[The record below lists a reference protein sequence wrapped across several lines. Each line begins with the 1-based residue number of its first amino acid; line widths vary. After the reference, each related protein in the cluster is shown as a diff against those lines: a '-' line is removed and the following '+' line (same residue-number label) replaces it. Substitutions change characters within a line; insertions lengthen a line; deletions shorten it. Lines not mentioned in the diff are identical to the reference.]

1 MLDIIV
7 TVISVA
13 VAQKGQAPAVIGLR
27 EVGIGPVSAPA
38 LISMDPATLKE
49 KVRSRLTVSA
59 ASSRCV
65 QAVRSV
71 SYHQAGSHL
80 VCARAVNAA
89 A

>member
-49 KVRSRLTVSA
+49 KVRSLTI
-59 ASSRCV
+59 
-65 QAVRSV
+65 
-71 SYHQAGSHL
+71 YIW
-80 VCARAVNAA
+80 
-89 A
+89 

>member
-13 VAQKGQAPAVIGLR
+13 VAQKSQAPAVIGLR

-49 KVRSRLTVSA
+49 KVRSLTI
-59 ASSRCV
+59 
-65 QAVRSV
+65 
-71 SYHQAGSHL
+71 YI
-80 VCARAVNAA
+80 
-89 A
+89 